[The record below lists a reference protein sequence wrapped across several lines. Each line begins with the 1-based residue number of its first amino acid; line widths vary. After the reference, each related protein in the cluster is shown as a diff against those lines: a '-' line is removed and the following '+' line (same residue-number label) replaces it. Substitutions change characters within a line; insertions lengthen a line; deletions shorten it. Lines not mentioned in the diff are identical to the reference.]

1 MRRRKQGFK
10 LYEKLLQYKISHQG
24 PYQKNRG
31 GFSLLE
37 LLVSMIIMG
46 VVIAGSVGLFTTAN
60 AYIRK
65 EKTRTQAT
73 NQATK
78 IMERLY
84 YYVGFDESGNN
95 VSDVFAVKLN
105 ETAAELGEVGVGS
118 IPVFHDNVDNE
129 EWSFRVRNDVV
140 GGSQCKRVDAVVRWE
155 D

>member
-1 MRRRKQGFK
+1 MRRKKHGFK
-10 LYEKLLQYKISHQG
+10 LYKKLLQYKISHQG

-60 AYIRK
+60 TYIRK
-65 EKTRTQAT
+65 EKTRTQAS

-78 IMERLY
+78 IMERLS
-84 YYVGFDESGNN
+84 YYVGDDGLGDDAFALGLHET
-95 VSDVFAVKLN
+95 DV
-105 ETAAELGEVGVGS
+105 ELYQVGLGS
-118 IPVFHDNVDNE
+118 IPVFDDNVDNE
-129 EWSFRVRNDVV
+129 EWSFRVRNDVA
-140 GGSQCKRVDAVVRWE
+140 GGSQCKRVDVVIRWE